1 MQTLDE
7 FFSDLNAAVK
17 ATDCVENDF
26 FAAFRAQQLSV
37 DDMKKFADQ
46 YYLYIRTFPKILA
59 GLSHRVD
66 NEEIRKE
73 LAKTVVSE
81 LGGGGGE
88 GGMGHYKMFEN
99 ACAPLGITIAEAGS
113 IEYLPE
119 TTALVEGIRSL
130 FLEGSIEAAL
140 GGHYTI
146 ELSGL
151 PMIKS
156 LYEGFRALPGSTVES
171 LEYFYLHLLIEREHV
186 EWIHTAVEQA
196 TGGEESRAE
205 IRRGALLIAELL
217 GNFWEALH
225 CELVQQPVAV

>member
-1 MQTLDE
+1 MQSLDE
-7 FFSDLNAAVK
+7 FFNELHADVK
-17 ATDCVENDF
+17 ATDCVDNGF
-26 FAAFRAQQLSV
+26 FAAVRAQQLTV
-37 DDMKKFADQ
+37 DDVQKFADQ

-81 LGGGGGE
+81 LGGGGE

-99 ACAPLGITIAEAGS
+99 ACAPLGITIADAGT

-119 TTALVEGIRSL
+119 TTALVEGIRTL

-156 LYEGFRALPGSTVES
+156 LYEGFRTLEGSTVES

-186 EWIHTAVEQA
+186 EWIHAAVEQA
-196 TGGEESRAE
+196 TGGPESRAE

-217 GNFWEALH
+217 GNFWGALQRDI
-225 CELVQQPVAV
+225 VRQPVAA